1 MEGECLFCHLFGYK
15 CHSVSHG
22 RRSTNQSPE
31 NLNKYLDKKLDQ
43 IGSAGNLFG
52 RLIGVFGRHLS
63 KVIVAAGVLLVFG
76 TAVFLWSLGQGLKK
90 NK

>member
-1 MEGECLFCHLFGYK
+1 M
-15 CHSVSHG
+15 
-22 RRSTNQSPE
+22 NQSPE
-31 NLNKYLDKKLDQ
+31 NLNTYLDKKLEQ

-52 RLIGVFGRHLS
+52 RVIGVFGRHLS

-90 NK
+90 KK

>member
-1 MEGECLFCHLFGYK
+1 M
-15 CHSVSHG
+15 S
-22 RRSTNQSPE
+22 QSPE
-31 NLNKYLDKKLDQ
+31 HVNEYVEKKLDQ
-43 IGSAGNLFG
+43 IRSAGDLFG

-76 TAVFLWSLGQGLKK
+76 IAIFLWSLGQGLKK